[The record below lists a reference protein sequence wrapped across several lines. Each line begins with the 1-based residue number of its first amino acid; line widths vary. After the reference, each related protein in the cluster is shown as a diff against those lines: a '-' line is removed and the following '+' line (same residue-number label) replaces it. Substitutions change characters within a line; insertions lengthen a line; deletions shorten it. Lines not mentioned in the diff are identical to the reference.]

1 MYKISNGIKIF
12 SFTLILLGSI
22 GWTYSYMESHKT
34 LDQVKEMLAHESSHG
49 SSHSDETAHMEKAN
63 EDIETLSARLI
74 SLEEAAELIKIK
86 KGTLQNWLSQGS
98 KFKRVKIG
106 GRTFIDRLELENLLQ
121 VALSG
126 K

>member
-1 MYKISNGIKIF
+1 MNKDNEN
-12 SFTLILLGSI
+12 LEAL
-22 GWTYSYMESHKT
+22 
-34 LDQVKEMLAHESSHG
+34 SS
-49 SSHSDETAHMEKAN
+49 
-63 EDIETLSARLI
+63 RLI
-74 SLEEAAELIKIK
+74 SVDEAAELMKIK

-106 GRTFIDRLELENLLQ
+106 GRTFIDRLEVEDLLQ

>member
-1 MYKISNGIKIF
+1 MNK
-12 SFTLILLGSI
+12 
-22 GWTYSYMESHKT
+22 
-34 LDQVKEMLAHESSHG
+34 D
-49 SSHSDETAHMEKAN
+49 N
-63 EDIETLSARLI
+63 ENLEALSARLI
-74 SLEEAAELIKIK
+74 SVDEAAELIKIK

>member
-1 MYKISNGIKIF
+1 MK
-12 SFTLILLGSI
+12 
-22 GWTYSYMESHKT
+22 
-34 LDQVKEMLAHESSHG
+34 
-49 SSHSDETAHMEKAN
+49 KAN

-74 SLEEAAELIKIK
+74 SVDEAADLIKIK

>member
-1 MYKISNGIKIF
+1 MINDYLKVDPFQDKLNKWS
-12 SFTLILLGSI
+12 
-22 GWTYSYMESHKT
+22 
-34 LDQVKEMLAHESSHG
+34 EMNK
-49 SSHSDETAHMEKAN
+49 DN
-63 EDIETLSARLI
+63 ENLEALSARLI
-74 SLEEAAELIKIK
+74 SVDEAAELIKIK

-106 GRTFIDRLELENLLQ
+106 GRTFIDKLEVEDLLQ

>member
-1 MYKISNGIKIF
+1 MK
-12 SFTLILLGSI
+12 
-22 GWTYSYMESHKT
+22 
-34 LDQVKEMLAHESSHG
+34 
-49 SSHSDETAHMEKAN
+49 KAN
-63 EDIETLSARLI
+63 ENIETLSARLI
-74 SLEEAAELIKIK
+74 SVDEAADLIKIK

>member
-1 MYKISNGIKIF
+1 MNKN
-12 SFTLILLGSI
+12 
-22 GWTYSYMESHKT
+22 
-34 LDQVKEMLAHESSHG
+34 
-49 SSHSDETAHMEKAN
+49 N
-63 EDIETLSARLI
+63 ENLEALSARLI
-74 SLEEAAELIKIK
+74 SVDEAAELIKIK

>member
-1 MYKISNGIKIF
+1 MINDCTLVNFFQDIF
-12 SFTLILLGSI
+12 KK
-22 GWTYSYMESHKT
+22 WNDMK
-34 LDQVKEMLAHESSHG
+34 
-49 SSHSDETAHMEKAN
+49 KAN
-63 EDIETLSARLI
+63 ENIETLSARLI
-74 SLEEAAELIKIK
+74 SVEEAAELIKIK